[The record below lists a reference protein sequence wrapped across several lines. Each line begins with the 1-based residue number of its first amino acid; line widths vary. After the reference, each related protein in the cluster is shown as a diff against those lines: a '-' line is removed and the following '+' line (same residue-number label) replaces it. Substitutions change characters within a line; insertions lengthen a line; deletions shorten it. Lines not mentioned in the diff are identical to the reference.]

1 MIDHRELFEE
11 IKRLRKIRAYP
22 EALMLL
28 RRAVEEEPGDPL
40 IRFWLAYLL
49 AETGEYTEAE
59 EQARHVLNLDANHPD
74 AARLLEKLRQR
85 EAEASSAAAPRE
97 EAPVFGQVVDGEQT
111 APTKKKTCPQC
122 GMQVDATVFY
132 CRQCGYSFKSRIT
145 FFTVV
150 ILAVSL
156 SLLLGFRWWFWRF
169 YGYAFNPAVIVNN
182 AGNPGE
188 RIQVR
193 DAVWNCAGMGLL
205 EAAGLGYTAQVQG
218 KLINIGDAPVQK
230 AGLTIHFTTLHGF
243 ESTYIYF
250 DVYSWRPGQAIEF
263 DFPLIHPPLK
273 ATGCEIRINEV
284 VLEPDSTRE
293 LERTSVFV
301 PRSGHFLAWVFRDA
315 EGEIGALRPSQPDG
329 YMGQT
334 ARPVPPDHFRNGEG
348 TQSSGTWLSFLAGL
362 LQAFAISYIALLGA
376 VLLVNVCEEG
386 RKWNEDWRL
395 DAQACLWVV
404 IGFVLINAATQVIAG
419 VFSWI
424 SMFAGVAYMLGFFWK
439 IYLFFLFFKRETG
452 MTVLLILFYYCLALS
467 LQGLWMNVTG

>member
-1 MIDHRELFEE
+1 M
-11 IKRLRKIRAYP
+11 RLRKIRAYP
-22 EALMLL
+22 EALMRL
-28 RRAVEEEPGDPL
+28 RRAVEEEPGDPWV
-40 IRFWLAYLL
+40 RFWLAYLL

-59 EQARHVLNLDANHPD
+59 EEARQVLNLDANHPD

-85 EAEASSAAAPRE
+85 EDGASSAAAPRE
-97 EAPVFGQVVDGEQT
+97 TVSVAGAGFESEPL
-111 APTKKKTCPQC
+111 PTVKKKVCPGC
-122 GMQVDATVFY
+122 GQALDKGAFY
-132 CRQCGYSFKSRIT
+132 CRRCGYSFKTRIM

-169 YGYAFNPAVIVNN
+169 YGYAFNPAVAVNK
-182 AGNPGE
+182 AGNLGE

-205 EAAGLGYTAQVQG
+205 EAAGRGYNAQVKGQ
-218 KLINIGDAPVQK
+218 LINIGDAPVQK
-230 AGLTIHFTTLHGF
+230 AGLTIHFTTLHGL

-263 DFPLIHPPLK
+263 DFPLIYPPLK

-284 VLEPDSTRE
+284 VLEPDVTRE
-293 LERTSVFV
+293 LEQTRVFV
-301 PRSGHFLAWVFRDA
+301 PRSEHFLDWIFRDA

-348 TQSSGTWLSFLAGL
+348 TQSSETWLSFLAGL
-362 LQAFAISYIALLGA
+362 LQAFAISYIALMGA

-386 RKWNEDWRL
+386 RKWNQDWRL

-404 IGFVLINAATQVIAG
+404 ICFVLINAATQVIGG

-424 SMFAGVAYMLGFFWK
+424 PLFAGVAYMLGFFWK

-452 MTVLLILFYYCLALS
+452 MTILLIVFYFCLALS